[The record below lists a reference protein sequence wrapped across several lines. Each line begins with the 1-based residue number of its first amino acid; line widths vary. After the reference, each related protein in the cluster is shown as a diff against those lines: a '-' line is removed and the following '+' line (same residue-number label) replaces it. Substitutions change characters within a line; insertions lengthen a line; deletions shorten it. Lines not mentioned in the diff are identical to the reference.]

1 MSKLKVFVGFS
12 EVAGFYSL
20 LCQGLSQ
27 SGHKVTFR
35 SFGPNPY
42 SYSIESNPTKIQL
55 LIWKTNSLYLSC
67 TNPILKLPLYLL
79 HVTIRILFILPLM
92 LRSDLILL
100 NYTGTLFFYL
110 DIFFLRALGKRI
122 VYLFHGSD
130 SRAPYFNGKYIFPT
144 YSLQRLRRLT
154 LVTSARIRLIEILRC
169 TCVVPPAVSHLF
181 RRKVVTFSVLGLP
194 WPPVLDQHS
203 EPEQS
208 HKSSAFTVV
217 HAPSNSINKGT
228 SLIRQ
233 SVKDLQQEGIN
244 LNYVELSG
252 ASNTSVIRAIKSAD
266 LIIDQLWSDARLC
279 GFGAEAA
286 TYGIPTLI
294 GTHYT
299 ERLWNDHSNFR
310 EPYVITTEPDDL
322 TNRLRHLILD
332 PTELHSLRTKLP
344 TIGTL
349 YEPKIFSDRLLHVLN
364 TSPDH
369 ANSSRFWFDPLSC
382 NYLYGWGA
390 PAPIVISTINAFVAK
405 YGMSA
410 LCLPRNSASFIEL
423 IQLIK

>member
-20 LCQGLSQ
+20 LCHGLSQ

-79 HVTIRILFILPLM
+79 HVTIRVLFILPLM

-169 TCVVPPAVSHLF
+169 TCVVPP
-181 RRKVVTFSVLGLP
+181 RCQPPLP
-194 WPPVLDQHS
+194 S
-203 EPEQS
+203 QS
-208 HKSSAFTVV
+208 S
-217 HAPSNSINKGT
+217 
-228 SLIRQ
+228 
-233 SVKDLQQEGIN
+233 
-244 LNYVELSG
+244 
-252 ASNTSVIRAIKSAD
+252 
-266 LIIDQLWSDARLC
+266 
-279 GFGAEAA
+279 
-286 TYGIPTLI
+286 
-294 GTHYT
+294 
-299 ERLWNDHSNFR
+299 
-310 EPYVITTEPDDL
+310 
-322 TNRLRHLILD
+322 
-332 PTELHSLRTKLP
+332 
-344 TIGTL
+344 
-349 YEPKIFSDRLLHVLN
+349 
-364 TSPDH
+364 
-369 ANSSRFWFDPLSC
+369 
-382 NYLYGWGA
+382 
-390 PAPIVISTINAFVAK
+390 
-405 YGMSA
+405 
-410 LCLPRNSASFIEL
+410 
-423 IQLIK
+423 